1 MIYFTS
7 DTHFYH
13 NNILTLCHRPFK
25 DYREMERTLILNWN
39 AVIGNKDEIYIL
51 GDFIHKGDG
60 EAANQ
65 LLKKLNGIKYLIRGN
80 HDNYVDDMHFDT
92 SAFEWIKDYHVLNYK
107 KRKFILFHYPI
118 LEWAGFYGDAIHL
131 YGHVHN
137 GSKDE
142 TQKERLK
149 ILGSHAFNVGCDVNY
164 FAPVSIE
171 TILRWDEK
179 GKP

>member
-7 DTHFYH
+7 DTHFCH
-13 NNILTLCHRPFK
+13 ASIITLCNRPFK
-25 DYREMERTLILNWN
+25 DYNEMQRSLIRNWN
-39 AVIGNKDEIYIL
+39 AVVGKQDDIYIL

-65 LLKKLNGIKYLIRGN
+65 LLKKLNGKKYLILGN
-80 HDNYVDDMHFDT
+80 HDKYVDDIHFDPG
-92 SAFEWIKDYHVLNYK
+92 AFEWIRDYYVLNYK

-142 TQKERLK
+142 TQQERLK
-149 ILGSHAFNVGCDVNY
+149 ILGTHAFNVGTDVNFY
-164 FAPVSIE
+164 TPVCIE
-171 TILRWDEK
+171 TILGRV
-179 GKP
+179 